1 MIDTFC
7 RELEDNGYYAGLYMS
22 RFYLDNYVESNI
34 KNRYAIWV
42 AEYGNK
48 CNYSGSYGMWQYSS
62 TGMVNGINGN
72 VDTNRVYFDYTP
84 SIKSKGLKGR
94 IYGSDASAFTVKA
107 ADLIKSSKNIN
118 LTYKTLVFSNC
129 RLISFVGEENADGFL
144 HADLEFATAD
154 DIGEAEGNG

>member
-1 MIDTFC
+1 MNLETDGMPPICVSIDGFDFFADAFKISCTQ
-7 RELEDNGYYAGLYMS
+7 S
-22 RFYLDNYVESNI
+22 I
-34 KNRYAIWV
+34 KEQNTLNSDIVY
-42 AEYGNK
+42 
-48 CNYSGSYGMWQYSS
+48 
-62 TGMVNGINGN
+62 TGINPK
-72 VDTNRVYFDYTP
+72 T
-84 SIKSKGLKGR
+84 SKLFFKGR

-144 HADLEFATAD
+144 HADLEFATVD